1 MNSVGSTD
9 HSLKLS
15 RIPLSSSR
23 HSSHFHTLF
32 FLILLTLFSFSFS
45 FWKKYKEEKCPWI
58 ALGLKVKIALEKGH
72 FCRIKNRGH
81 RQSLRQGAGSN
92 MEIPW
97 WTPGRPPGFR
107 KACYFE
113 TMELPLQTPLASQVS
128 VGMKRRIHCAEPV
141 PGTPMASAT
150 TQGSVLPFSE
160 GEWAFQLHPVNSM
173 FMITNL
179 LD

>member
-1 MNSVGSTD
+1 MQR
-9 HSLKLS
+9 LS
-15 RIPLSSSR
+15 SHIPLRWLGIHRSDRSFPETLQNSLVLFSSVL
-23 HSSHFHTLF
+23 TLPYTLLPYTSYSFLIFFF
-32 FLILLTLFSFSFS
+32 FL
-45 FWKKYKEEKCPWI
+45 KKYKEEKCPWI

-81 RQSLRQGAGSN
+81 MQSLRQGAGSN

-107 KACYFE
+107 KASYFE

-128 VGMKRRIHCAEPV
+128 VGMKRRIRCAEPV
-141 PGTPMASAT
+141 PGTPVASAT

-160 GEWAFQLHPVNSM
+160 DE
-173 FMITNL
+173 
-179 LD
+179 